1 MSWTWLVYAPLP
13 QAELLAIADAFHEA
27 VAAFL
32 EQHPDCDDEFG
43 EVDAGGPVPKVADVE
58 SFLAAHPGSAAPS
71 APTLARLATCR
82 SALAIDPVPRDAT
95 RSPLQVSALQFLLE
109 AIGPCVFDWGERR
122 LALSES
128 VLAELAGQTNRG
140 RLLAVDEDAD
150 EDADAEDD
158 EDDDLEEDEE
168 DAGVEEDDDAPSSAR
183 ALQDPSTARGARC
196 IELLRGAIEDV
207 ERSVDAQRALRRQ
220 SETARG
226 YAALL
231 LEEGPLTDP
240 AAARALGVTDAELTT
255 AAAALLTALE
265 ALDE

>member
-58 SFLAAHPGSAAPS
+58 AFLTEHPGWPAVG

-128 VLAELAGQTNRG
+128 VLAELAGQPNRG
-140 RLLAVDEDAD
+140 RLLAAD
-150 EDADAEDD
+150 EDADDADD
-158 EDDDLEEDEE
+158 DDDDDDDLDEDEE
-168 DAGVEEDDDAPSSAR
+168 DDDDAPSSAR
-183 ALQDPSTARGARC
+183 ALQDPSTARAARC

-240 AAARALGVTDAELTT
+240 AAARALGVTDAELST